1 MTFAMD
7 LFRTMFFLIMT
18 FLVMF
23 DIVHTRTSKVKNLD
37 TLRKSL
43 FRGKYFSRNGGNQLK
58 QFYRHCYS
66 T

>member
-43 FRGKYFSRNGGNQLK
+43 FRGKYFS
-58 QFYRHCYS
+58 
-66 T
+66 